1 MAENSC
7 DRIHVVGI
15 LFLFIIVLG
24 IVNGY
29 KQGYLFNNSIVNEE
43 STGKAKV
50 EDTSWIPAG
59 YTAYSSDSDVAW
71 KWSAKG
77 SYTCP
82 YGSCLQIE
90 VVSKNGC
97 DNLYTEA
104 SLLDASNNNVGY
116 TNATTSSLQ
125 PMQKALLMF
134 SSYNEDVESFRL
146 SKISC
151 Y

>member
-1 MAENSC
+1 MAENSF

-59 YTAYSSDSDVAW
+59 YTAYSRNSDVAW
-71 KWSAKG
+71 KWSADD
-77 SYTCP
+77 SYTCSN
-82 YGSCLQIE
+82 GSCAQIE

-97 DNLYTEA
+97 DNLYAEA
-104 SLLDASNNNVGY
+104 SLLDASKNNVGY

-134 SSYNEDVESFRL
+134 SSYNEDFQSFRL

>member
-1 MAENSC
+1 MSENSF
-7 DRIHVVGI
+7 DRIYVVGI
-15 LFLFIIVLG
+15 IFFFIIVYS
-24 IVNGY
+24 IFQI
-29 KQGYLFNNSIVNEE
+29 KGYLFNNSIVNE
-43 STGKAKV
+43 

-71 KWSAKG
+71 KWSAHD
-77 SYTCP
+77 SFTCSN
-82 YGSCLQIE
+82 GSCAQIE

-97 DNLYTEA
+97 DNLYTQA
-104 SLLDASNNNVGY
+104 SLLDASKNNVGY